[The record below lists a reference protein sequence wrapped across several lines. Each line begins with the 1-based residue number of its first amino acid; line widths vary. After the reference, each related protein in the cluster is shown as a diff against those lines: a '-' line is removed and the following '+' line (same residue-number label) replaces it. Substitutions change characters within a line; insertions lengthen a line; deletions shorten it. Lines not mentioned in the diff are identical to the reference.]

1 MNVRVRTCAFQQFP
15 LPILLPSSSP
25 QVKSKVSSLSVVVY
39 LEAVGK
45 SSAGINIYIYKGIEI
60 FKFLVYHSFS
70 RFENLNVAAF
80 DALDPGDRATILE
93 RSLSLCLIGFVEA
106 SYRGVNEAKPGPA
119 MIYQTN
125 HHQSP
130 TMSSARRTS
139 PRAQRRNLQAS
150 SGKCA
155 SAKAKRG
162 DERGAG
168 SEERC
173 RGRCR
178 VQWSEKHVKEG
189 LVLVQEAQLARVV
202 KTGPITE
209 HYEIDPKPFAK

>member
-1 MNVRVRTCAFQQFP
+1 
-15 LPILLPSSSP
+15 
-25 QVKSKVSSLSVVVY
+25 
-39 LEAVGK
+39 
-45 SSAGINIYIYKGIEI
+45 
-60 FKFLVYHSFS
+60 
-70 RFENLNVAAF
+70 
-80 DALDPGDRATILE
+80 
-93 RSLSLCLIGFVEA
+93 
-106 SYRGVNEAKPGPA
+106 
-119 MIYQTN
+119 MIYQTS

-130 TMSSARRTS
+130 TMSSARKTS

-162 DERGAG
+162 DERAG
-168 SEERC
+168 NEERC

>member
-1 MNVRVRTCAFQQFP
+1 
-15 LPILLPSSSP
+15 
-25 QVKSKVSSLSVVVY
+25 
-39 LEAVGK
+39 
-45 SSAGINIYIYKGIEI
+45 
-60 FKFLVYHSFS
+60 
-70 RFENLNVAAF
+70 
-80 DALDPGDRATILE
+80 
-93 RSLSLCLIGFVEA
+93 
-106 SYRGVNEAKPGPA
+106 
-119 MIYQTN
+119 MIYQTSHHHHH

-155 SAKAKRG
+155 KAKRG
-162 DERGAG
+162 EERAG